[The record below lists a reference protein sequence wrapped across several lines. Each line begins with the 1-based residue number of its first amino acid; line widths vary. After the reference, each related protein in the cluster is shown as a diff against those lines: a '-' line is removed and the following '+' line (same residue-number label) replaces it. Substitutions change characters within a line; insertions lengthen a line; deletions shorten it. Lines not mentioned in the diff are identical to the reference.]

1 GIQSCQVSLIPSS
14 ALVLHNNN
22 ILDANGIKQL
32 IEDAG
37 YGAELIES
45 TPALKSPSANAP
57 ELYKVIF
64 SIEGMTCSSCSSA
77 VIRAMESVPG
87 ISSPSVD
94 LIGNSGSI
102 VVTSRDSAEI
112 VRTEIE
118 DAGFECT
125 VVEILQQG
133 ATKPAITSERT
144 VTIKIGGVNSHGSS
158 DAVNK
163 VTNTLTDLAE
173 KHSLTFT
180 PIILP
185 TSQTTVTY
193 TPHPSSLTIRTII
206 NAITS
211 HGFTASAQAP
221 TSLEDRAA
229 VARIREERYILLLVI
244 ISFIFAIPTFIVAVV
259 GMSLLKGSNG
269 FQMQLDTPVW
279 GNATLGT
286 VILFA
291 LATPVQFGVGSF
303 FYKRA
308 LKGVKSVWR
317 TRRGDENMGKA
328 WIERL
333 FRWGSMDSLVVL
345 GTSVG
350 YFASLALMILDIRT
364 APIAGMM
371 GGDMG
376 WFDSTVFL
384 MFFILSGRYIECLTK
399 HRTSSAISA
408 LSSTLPSTGLLVS
421 TEDGR
426 PEEISV
432 ILLEIGDA
440 VLVPVGSSPPLDG
453 ILAAKSPL
461 ASFTEASL
469 TGEAAPVPKKSGD
482 TVFAGTINAGP
493 NAAVVMI
500 TSLPGHTMLDGI
512 VGIVRDAMGRKA
524 GVEKLAD
531 VLTGWFVPFFVG
543 VAGITFGV
551 WALRGYLGDL
561 PTEFLDIHRGG
572 SWTLFAVQFG
582 VAVLVVACPCGIG
595 LAGPTAQMVGI
606 GLAAQHGV
614 LSNGGGEAF
623 YALSSGVDAVVM
635 DKTGTI
641 TEGKVCVGAE
651 DVKLFLKSQDGG
663 KTQADIVSMLRSA
676 ENASTHPVAVGVRE
690 WCDTQ
695 LGRLPGHFI
704 PSIELLSSEEIPG
717 RGLVATL
724 LIELTVGNE
733 KLMDDVNAEYPTE
746 IDTKD
751 AQATLKTWQMAG
763 KSVVLISAKLSSSL
777 TGTGTSLSTILL
789 KDKHLIVAQL
799 GAHDPPRAEAATF
812 IAELRKLGIQPW
824 MLTGDNETTAR
835 SVAQSVGIE
844 SRFVIASALPED
856 KQNWVKRVQAGELDA
871 STSVSEKTQA
881 PTDLK
886 RKLVAFIGDG
896 INDAPALAQ
905 ADVSLAMGSGSSIA
919 LSTASFTLLSRTTPL
934 LSFLTI
940 HHIAHITRRKI
951 LTNFMWACVYNVCL
965 VPLAAGAFYQIGD
978 KRITLPPV
986 WASASMALS
995 SISVVINSLFLRFR
1009 FKEPAAV
1016 RKWRN
1021 EETAGSV

>member
-1 GIQSCQVSLIPSS
+1 
-14 ALVLHNNN
+14 
-22 ILDANGIKQL
+22 
-32 IEDAG
+32 
-37 YGAELIES
+37 
-45 TPALKSPSANAP
+45 
-57 ELYKVIF
+57 
-64 SIEGMTCSSCSSA
+64 MTCSSCSSA
-77 VIRAMESVPG
+77 VIRAMESVSG

-102 VVTSRDSAEI
+102 VVTSRGGAEV

-125 VVEILQQG
+125 VVEIFQQG
-133 ATKPAITSERT
+133 AAKPATTSERT
-144 VTIKIGGVNSHGSS
+144 VAIKIGGMNSQE
-158 DAVNK
+158 AVNK

-185 TSQTTVTY
+185 TSQTTVIY

-206 NAITS
+206 NAIIS

-229 VARIREERYILLLVI
+229 VARLQEERYILLLVI

-259 GMSLLKGSNG
+259 GMSLLKGSNA
-269 FQMQLDTPVW
+269 FQIQLDTPPLDAQRH
-279 GNATLGT
+279 GATRWRCGFCARC
-286 VILFA
+286 LFA

-317 TRRGDENMGKA
+317 TRRGDENMRKV

-364 APIAGMM
+364 APIVGMM

-426 PEEISV
+426 PEEVSV

-453 ILAAKSPL
+453 IFAAKSPL

-493 NAAVVMI
+493 NAAIVTI

-524 GVEKLAD
+524 GAEKLAD

-561 PTEFLDIHRGG
+561 PTEFLDTRRGG

-582 VAVLVVACPCGIG
+582 VAVLVVACPCGIR

-606 GLAAQHGV
+606 GLAVQHGV

-641 TEGKVCVGAE
+641 TEGKVCVGTE
-651 DVKLFLKSQDGG
+651 DVKLFLNSQDGG
-663 KTQADIVSMLRSA
+663 KAQADIVSMLRSV

-704 PSIELLSSEEIPG
+704 PSVELVSSEEIPG
-717 RGLVATL
+717 RGLVAWLLVKTITFNNTL
-724 LIELTVGNE
+724 KGLGSEETFVLDPG
-733 KLMDDVNAEYPTE
+733 
-746 IDTKD
+746 D
-751 AQATLKTWQMAG
+751 ASNSISSATLKTWQMAG

-777 TGTGTSLSTILL
+777 TGNGTSLSTILL

-812 IAELRKLGIQPW
+812 IAELRRLGIQPW

-871 STSVSEKTQA
+871 STSVSKKTQA

-905 ADVSLAMGSGSSIA
+905 ADVSLAMGSGLSIA

-940 HHIAHITRRKI
+940 HHIARITRRKI

-1009 FKEPAAV
+1009 FKEPAVV

>member
-1 GIQSCQVSLIPSS
+1 
-14 ALVLHNNN
+14 
-22 ILDANGIKQL
+22 
-32 IEDAG
+32 
-37 YGAELIES
+37 
-45 TPALKSPSANAP
+45 
-57 ELYKVIF
+57 
-64 SIEGMTCSSCSSA
+64 
-77 VIRAMESVPG
+77 
-87 ISSPSVD
+87 
-94 LIGNSGSI
+94 
-102 VVTSRDSAEI
+102 
-112 VRTEIE
+112 
-118 DAGFECT
+118 
-125 VVEILQQG
+125 
-133 ATKPAITSERT
+133 
-144 VTIKIGGVNSHGSS
+144 
-158 DAVNK
+158 
-163 VTNTLTDLAE
+163 
-173 KHSLTFT
+173 
-180 PIILP
+180 
-185 TSQTTVTY
+185 
-193 TPHPSSLTIRTII
+193 
-206 NAITS
+206 
-211 HGFTASAQAP
+211 
-221 TSLEDRAA
+221 
-229 VARIREERYILLLVI
+229 
-244 ISFIFAIPTFIVAVV
+244 
-259 GMSLLKGSNG
+259 
-269 FQMQLDTPVW
+269 
-279 GNATLGT
+279 
-286 VILFA
+286 
-291 LATPVQFGVGSF
+291 
-303 FYKRA
+303 
-308 LKGVKSVWR
+308 
-317 TRRGDENMGKA
+317 
-328 WIERL
+328 
-333 FRWGSMDSLVVL
+333 
-345 GTSVG
+345 
-350 YFASLALMILDIRT
+350 
-364 APIAGMM
+364 
-371 GGDMG
+371 
-376 WFDSTVFL
+376 
-384 MFFILSGRYIECLTK
+384 
-399 HRTSSAISA
+399 
-408 LSSTLPSTGLLVS
+408 
-421 TEDGR
+421 
-426 PEEISV
+426 
-432 ILLEIGDA
+432 
-440 VLVPVGSSPPLDG
+440 SSPPLDG

-461 ASFTEASL
+461 ASFTESSL

-482 TVFAGTINAGP
+482 AVFAGTINAGP
-493 NAAVVMI
+493 SAAIVTI

-561 PTEFLDIHRGG
+561 PTEFLDTRRGG

-641 TEGKVCVGAE
+641 TEGKVCVGVE
-651 DVKLFLKSQDGG
+651 DVKLFLNSQDGG

-704 PSIELLSSEEIPG
+704 PSLELVSSEEIPG

-724 LIELTVGNE
+724 LVKTITFNNTLKSLGSEETLVLDPGDASNSISTVKIELAVGNE

-751 AQATLKTWQMAG
+751 ARATLKTWQMAG

-777 TGTGTSLSTILL
+777 AGTSSALSTILF
-789 KDKHLIVAQL
+789 KDKHLIVGQL

-871 STSVSEKTQA
+871 STSVSKKTQA

-940 HHIAHITRRKI
+940 HHIARITRRKI

-1016 RKWRN
+1016 RRWRN